1 MTEVKTYKLLEVC
14 DLIQGKRTNK
24 VKDGEYPIYGA
35 GSVIGYTDDFNCSAN
50 TIRLTGKGTVGR
62 VYFHDTPFWLESG
75 NFSVEPKEMIDKM
88 YLYHWLCENENNIS
102 SCKKGNTL
110 PGLDLNMLS
119 KIEIQVPDMEYQIN
133 AVKLLQRL
141 KDDND
146 WFIEKVNKQIT
157 ALQELK
163 SAYENNIFESMRQ
176 NANECE

>member
-1 MTEVKTYKLLEVC
+1 
-14 DLIQGKRTNK
+14 
-24 VKDGEYPIYGA
+24 
-35 GSVIGYTDDFNCSAN
+35 
-50 TIRLTGKGTVGR
+50 
-62 VYFHDTPFWLESG
+62 
-75 NFSVEPKEMIDKM
+75 
-88 YLYHWLCENENNIS
+88 
-102 SCKKGNTL
+102 
-110 PGLDLNMLS
+110 MLS

-146 WFIEKVNKQIT
+146 WFIEKVNKQIA

>member
-1 MTEVKTYKLLEVC
+1 MP
-14 DLIQGKRTNK
+14 N
-24 VKDGEYPIYGA
+24 
-35 GSVIGYTDDFNCSAN
+35 
-50 TIRLTGKGTVGR
+50 
-62 VYFHDTPFWLESG
+62 
-75 NFSVEPKEMIDKM
+75 
-88 YLYHWLCENENNIS
+88 
-102 SCKKGNTL
+102 
-110 PGLDLNMLS
+110 LDLNMLS

-146 WFIEKVNKQIT
+146 WFIEKVNKQIA

>member
-1 MTEVKTYKLLEVC
+1 M
-14 DLIQGKRTNK
+14 
-24 VKDGEYPIYGA
+24 
-35 GSVIGYTDDFNCSAN
+35 
-50 TIRLTGKGTVGR
+50 TGKGTIGR
-62 VYFHDTPFWLESG
+62 VYFHDAPFWLESG

-102 SCKKGNTL
+102 SCKKGNIL
-110 PGLDLNMLS
+110 PNLDLNMLS
-119 KIEIQVPDMEYQIN
+119 KIEIQVPDMKYQIN

-146 WFIEKVNKQIT
+146 WFIEKVNKQIA

>member
-1 MTEVKTYKLLEVC
+1 
-14 DLIQGKRTNK
+14 
-24 VKDGEYPIYGA
+24 
-35 GSVIGYTDDFNCSAN
+35 
-50 TIRLTGKGTVGR
+50 
-62 VYFHDTPFWLESG
+62 
-75 NFSVEPKEMIDKM
+75 MIDKM